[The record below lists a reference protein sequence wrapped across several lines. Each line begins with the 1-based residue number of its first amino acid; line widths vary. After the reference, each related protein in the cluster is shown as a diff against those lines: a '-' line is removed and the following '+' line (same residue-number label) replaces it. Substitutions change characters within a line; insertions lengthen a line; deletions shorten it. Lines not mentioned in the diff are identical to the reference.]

1 MTIKGWFLDKNF
13 SQNERYIIN
22 LAMMGDELETL
33 KETEKAVQLRADSDF
48 GTLTF
53 WCPKSCIL
61 KDGEVDEQMVKK
73 YQRMEAGLNYNE
85 KLVAFAKENGIK
97 GIRRGMKT
105 QTLMRKITEAGLEI
119 PARD

>member
-13 SQNERYIIN
+13 TQNERYIIN
-22 LAMMGDELETL
+22 LAMNGDELETL
-33 KETEKAVQLRADSDF
+33 RETEKAVQFRADSDF
-48 GTLTF
+48 GNLRF

-105 QTLMRKITEAGLEI
+105 QTLMRKITEAGLKI

>member
-13 SQNERYIIN
+13 KQNERYISN
-22 LAMMGDELETL
+22 LAMNGDELETL
-33 KETEKAVQLRADSDF
+33 RETEKAVQLRADSDF
-48 GTLTF
+48 GSLTF

-61 KDGEVDEQMVKK
+61 KDGEVDEEMVRK

-85 KLVAFAKENGIK
+85 KLVVFAKENGIK

-105 QTLMRKITEAGLEI
+105 QTLMRKITEAGLTI

>member
-22 LAMMGDELETL
+22 LAMNGDELETL
-33 KETEKAVQLRADSDF
+33 KEKAVQLRADSDF

-61 KDGEVDEQMVKK
+61 KDGEVDEQMIKK

>member
-13 SQNERYIIN
+13 TQNERYIIN
-22 LAMMGDELETL
+22 LAMNGDELETL
-33 KETEKAVQLRADSDF
+33 RETEKAVQLRADSDF
-48 GTLTF
+48 GSLTF

-61 KDGEVDEQMVKK
+61 KDGKVDEEMVRK

-85 KLVAFAKENGIK
+85 KLVVFAKENGIK

-105 QTLMRKITEAGLEI
+105 QTLMRKITEAGLTI

>member
-13 SQNERYIIN
+13 TQNERYIIN
-22 LAMMGDELETL
+22 LAMNGDELETL
-33 KETEKAVQLRADSDF
+33 KETEKAVQFRADSDF

-73 YQRMEAGLNYNE
+73 YQRMEAGLNY
-85 KLVAFAKENGIK
+85 LSLIH
-97 GIRRGMKT
+97 I
-105 QTLMRKITEAGLEI
+105 
-119 PARD
+119 

>member
-13 SQNERYIIN
+13 TQNERYIIN
-22 LAMMGDELETL
+22 LAMNGDELETL
-33 KETEKAVQLRADSDF
+33 RETEKAVQFRADSDF
-48 GTLTF
+48 GNLTF

-105 QTLMRKITEAGLEI
+105 QTLMRKITEAGLKI

>member
-33 KETEKAVQLRADSDF
+33 RETEKAVQLRADSDF
-48 GTLTF
+48 GNLTF

-61 KDGEVDEQMVKK
+61 KDGEVDEEMVRK

-105 QTLMRKITEAGLEI
+105 QTLMRKITEAGLKI

>member
-1 MTIKGWFLDKNF
+1 
-13 SQNERYIIN
+13 
-22 LAMMGDELETL
+22 
-33 KETEKAVQLRADSDF
+33 
-48 GTLTF
+48 
-53 WCPKSCIL
+53 
-61 KDGEVDEQMVKK
+61 MVRK

-105 QTLMRKITEAGLEI
+105 QTLMRKITEAGLKI